1 MLLAISALGASC
13 AHHRTEPPLQGTPE
27 AWPFRPASLVF
38 HALSRPESAGD
49 AAALLLRLE
58 CRDREGDPVKAV
70 GVLSISI
77 RCADAVPPETQHHF
91 DLSDPAVNRALYDP
105 VTLAYRVRI
114 REPWTT
120 PPPLGAPIEVAAT
133 LEQDAGSLA
142 ANLRLRW

>member
-1 MLLAISALGASC
+1 MLLAIAALGTAC
-13 AHHRTEPPLQGTPE
+13 THPHREPLLQGAPE

-38 HALSRPESAGD
+38 HALSRPEREREASS
-49 AAALLLRLE
+49 LLLRLE

-70 GVLSISI
+70 GTLSIWI
-77 RCADAVPPETQHHF
+77 RCAEAVPAEREHLF

-120 PPPLGAPIEVAAT
+120 PPPLGAAIEIVAV
-133 LEQDAGSLA
+133 LEQHAGSLA
-142 ANLRLRW
+142 ANLRMRW